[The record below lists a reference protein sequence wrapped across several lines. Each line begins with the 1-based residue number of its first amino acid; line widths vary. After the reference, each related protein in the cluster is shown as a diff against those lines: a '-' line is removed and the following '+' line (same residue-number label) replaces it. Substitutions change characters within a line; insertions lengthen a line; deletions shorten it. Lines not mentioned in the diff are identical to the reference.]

1 MASVSSND
9 RSGTGRRLLAVLAHP
24 DDESF
29 GPGGTL
35 ALYARRGVEVHL
47 ACGTRGEL
55 GSAPEELLAGYAD
68 VGALREH
75 ELKCAAKELGLS
87 GVHLLG
93 YRDSGMLGSPDNQH
107 PRALA
112 AAPLDEVA
120 EQVAHLIREIRPQIV
135 ITFDP
140 MGGYRHPDHMAVH
153 RATLEA
159 FHASGDPGRF
169 PGGPPTFRPDK
180 LYYSTFDRRFL
191 RAAVRMMRLVG
202 RDPSHFGRNGDIDL
216 ADIAAQDFP
225 THAHINIREVADV
238 KSRAAACHA
247 SQGSPPASGIIGWF
261 SRLLESSET
270 FMRAYPPAPPGLRE
284 ADLFE
289 GFDLSPL

>member
-1 MASVSSND
+1 MASIFP
-9 RSGTGRRLLAVLAHP
+9 TGRRLLAVLAHP

-47 ACGTRGEL
+47 VCATRGEL
-55 GSAPEELLAGYAD
+55 GGAPEELLAGHAD
-68 VGALREH
+68 VAALREH

-112 AAPLDEVA
+112 AAPLDKVA
-120 EQVAHLIREIRPQIV
+120 GQVAHLIRQIRPQVI

-140 MGGYRHPDHMAVH
+140 MGGYRHPDHIAIH

-159 FHASGDPGRF
+159 FQAGGDPARY
-169 PGGPPTFRPDK
+169 PGGPPAFHPDK
-180 LYYSTFDRRFL
+180 LYYHTFDHRFL
-191 RAAVRMMRLVG
+191 RLAVRVMRLFG
-202 RDPSHFGRNGDIDL
+202 RDPSHFGRNADIDL
-216 ADIAAQDFP
+216 ADIASQDFP
-225 THAHINIREVADV
+225 THARIDFREVAEV

-247 SQGSPPASGIIGWF
+247 SQAGPPASGITGWF
-261 SRLLESSET
+261 LRLAGGGET
-270 FMRAYPPAPPGLRE
+270 FMRAYPPAPRNLRE
-284 ADLFE
+284 TDLFE
-289 GFDLSPL
+289 GVPE